1 MIRALWNS
9 ASGMGAQ
16 AAQVDLLAHDLANA
30 GTAGYKKSSAAFA
43 DLVYRAVEERGMPV
57 SRPEEPAIGSGVR
70 LAAAEKDFSQGPL
83 VNTGNPLHVAVQG
96 RGFLAVEGPDGG
108 LYLTRDGAFHV
119 NGSGEVV
126 HTSSGYRLLP
136 SISTGGEESR
146 LRIDRYGRVLAGG
159 EEGEGETLLAQIELY
174 LVPNPQGLEAVGNNL
189 FRATPAS
196 GEPVAVEP
204 GQGGAG
210 YLLPG
215 YLEVANVE
223 MAEALTKMLL
233 AQRVYSSNSLAARV
247 ADEMWSLANNLRR

>member
-9 ASGMGAQ
+9 ATGMAAQ
-16 AAQVDLLAHDLANA
+16 AAQVDLLAHDLANV
-30 GTAGYKKSSAAFA
+30 GTTGYKKSSAAFA
-43 DLVYRAVEERGMPV
+43 DLVYRPVEERGMPV
-57 SRPEEPAIGSGVR
+57 SRPEEPAVGSGVR
-70 LAAAEKDFSQGPL
+70 LAATEKDFSQGPL

-108 LYLTRDGAFHV
+108 LYLTRDGAFYL
-119 NGSGEVV
+119 NGAGEVV
-126 HTSSGYRLLP
+126 HASSGYRLFP
-136 SISTGGEESR
+136 PVAADGGEAR
-146 LRIDRYGRVLAGG
+146 LRIDRDGWVLADGG
-159 EEGEGETLLAQIELY
+159 GVGQEILLGRIELY

-210 YLLPG
+210 HLLPG
-215 YLEVANVE
+215 YLEAANVE

-233 AQRVYSSNSLAARV
+233 AQRVYTSNSLAARV
-247 ADEMWSLANNLRR
+247 ADEMWSLANNLRP